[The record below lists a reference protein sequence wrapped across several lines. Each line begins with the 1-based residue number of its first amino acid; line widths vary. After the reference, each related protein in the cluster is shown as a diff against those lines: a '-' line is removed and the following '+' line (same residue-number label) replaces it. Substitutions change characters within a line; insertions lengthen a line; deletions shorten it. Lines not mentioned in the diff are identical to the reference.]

1 MPDTDQDTLDGME
14 TPDKTALG
22 FGGKTIDRVLEIGD
36 EFYLLL
42 RCEVSSDGRKVKGD
56 DGELTHVAGCR
67 TTILAE
73 LTAGQATQAAAEHG

>member
-1 MPDTDQDTLDGME
+1 MPDTDQDTFDGIE

-22 FGGKTIDRVLEIGD
+22 FGGKTIDRILEID
-36 EFYLLL
+36 DTLYLLL
-42 RCEVSSDGRKVKGD
+42 RCEVSSHGRRVKGD

-73 LTAGQATQAAAEHG
+73 LTAGQATQFAADNA